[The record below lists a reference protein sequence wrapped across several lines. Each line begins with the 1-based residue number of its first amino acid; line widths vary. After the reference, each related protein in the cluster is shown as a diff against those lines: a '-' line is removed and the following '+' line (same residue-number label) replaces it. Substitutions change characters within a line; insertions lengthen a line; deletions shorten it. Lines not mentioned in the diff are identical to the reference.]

1 VKVEVESRID
11 KTEFLEKLQ
20 PLEKTII
27 EHRDPFLNEEEFFRL
42 SYERLLDKLG
52 KFAQRNSPSDWDRPR
67 ENWEYIFAEIT
78 YTFSETVDLFVNE
91 EDIHDTELLPYR
103 SYLHDHQAGLLVQ
116 LSQMIEE
123 YEYNNLVAIEERIE
137 VKTIKKINK
146 HFDKNNPKSIFPYC
160 GLNKIISFDPE
171 WNKIRVF
178 SRKLWDDFVFNG
190 LKQKDSVE

>member
-1 VKVEVESRID
+1 MKVEVESRID

>member
-1 VKVEVESRID
+1 MESRID

-27 EHRDPFLNEEEFFRL
+27 EHRDPFLNEEELFKI

-91 EDIHDTELLPYR
+91 EDMYDTELPPYR
-103 SYLHDHQAGLLVQ
+103 SYLHDHQAELLVQ

-123 YEYNNLVAIEERIE
+123 YEHDNLVAIEERIE

-160 GLNKIISFDPE
+160 GLNRIISFDPE